1 MALVRRLLTLILL
14 AGCLAA
20 CSIGQRAAGPQS
32 VNCGNIP
39 TGACDEQVE
48 RLGQRHPGAVQIDVE
63 CGPAPCTR
71 ASGAGRAR
79 ITRADGT
86 TVTEAWTYAGDPGPM
101 PVPIC
106 AGTAPGS
113 CQSIADSV
121 VENLRPSKRVAGI
134 AIRCR
139 VGPCD
144 ERKGDA
150 EVTITLAD
158 GTNEITGYAWE
169 DAAP

>member
-1 MALVRRLLTLILL
+1 MVSSRGLLALILL
-14 AGCLAA
+14 GGVLSA

-32 VNCGNIP
+32 ASCGDLP
-39 TGACDEQVE
+39 SGACDEQLE
-48 RLGQRHPGAVQIDVE
+48 KLGLRHPGAVQIDIE

-71 ASGAGRAR
+71 AFGAGTAR

-86 TVTEAWTYAGDPGPM
+86 SVTEAWNYAGDPAPM
-101 PVPIC
+101 PVPLC
-106 AGTAPGS
+106 PGVAPDS
-113 CQSIADSV
+113 CQAIGESV
-121 VENLRPSKRVAGI
+121 LQDVRPSKRVVGI
-134 AIRCR
+134 VIQCR

-158 GTNEITGYAWE
+158 GTSQTTGYAWE
-169 DAAP
+169 GAAP

>member
-1 MALVRRLLTLILL
+1 MASSRRLLALILL
-14 AGCLAA
+14 AGVLAA
-20 CSIGQRAAGPQS
+20 CSIGQRAAGPQATS
-32 VNCGNIP
+32 CGDIP
-39 TGACDEQVE
+39 SGACEEQLE
-48 RLGQRHPGAVQIDVE
+48 QLGRRHPGAVQIDVE

-71 ASGAGRAR
+71 ALGAGTAR
-79 ITRADGT
+79 ITQADGK
-86 TVTEAWTYAGDPGPM
+86 TVTEAFTYAGDPGPM

-106 AGTAPGS
+106 AGTAPDS
-113 CQSIADSV
+113 CQSIAETV
-121 VENLRPSKRVAGI
+121 VENLRPAKRVVGI

-158 GTNEITGYAWE
+158 GTNEVTGYAWE
-169 DAAP
+169 GAAP

>member
-1 MALVRRLLTLILL
+1 M
-14 AGCLAA
+14 
-20 CSIGQRAAGPQS
+20 
-32 VNCGNIP
+32 
-39 TGACDEQVE
+39 QV
-48 RLGQRHPGAVQIDVE
+48 DVE

-71 ASGAGRAR
+71 AFGAGTAR
-79 ITRADGT
+79 ITQADGT
-86 TVTEAWTYAGDPGPM
+86 TVTEAFTYAGDPDPCRCRS
-101 PVPIC
+101 VPGR
-106 AGTAPGS
+106 AAGS

-121 VENLRPSKRVAGI
+121 VENLRPSKRVVGI

-158 GTNEITGYAWE
+158 GTSEVTGYAWE
-169 DAAP
+169 GAAP